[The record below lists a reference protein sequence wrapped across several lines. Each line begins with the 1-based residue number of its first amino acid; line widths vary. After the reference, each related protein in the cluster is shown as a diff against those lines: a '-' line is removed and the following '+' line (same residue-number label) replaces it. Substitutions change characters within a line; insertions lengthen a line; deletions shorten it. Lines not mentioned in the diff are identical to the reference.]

1 MGKFALH
8 WMLGAGIAP
17 VYGLG
22 VHSEGTQGHEV
33 VLRKVWSFSDRLKV

>member
-17 VYGLG
+17 VYGLR

-33 VLRKVWSFSDRLKV
+33 VLRKV